1 MPTFFHRL
9 RAPLALSATLCAALL
24 AVAAAA
30 VPAHAQTYPS
40 KPITIVVPFGAG
52 SGTDQ
57 QARSM
62 AQALGAEYKV
72 PVIVD
77 NRAGASGFIAA
88 QYVAKA
94 APDGYTVLITTNTT
108 HAANEHLYKKMP
120 YDPVKD
126 FAPVAALGKGGQI
139 MVVRPDFAAKS
150 VAEFVALA
158 KKDPGKYSFGSGSSS
173 SRMAGELLQQ
183 MADIKLLHVPYKS
196 NTLAVT
202 DLLGNQIHMMI
213 TDTTTG
219 LPQVKAGKLRALG
232 MSSATR
238 SPLAPDVPTI
248 AEAGVKGYEMGYWFA
263 AYAPAKTPPAVV
275 KRLNELL
282 VKAARSDAAKA
293 AFYEPTG
300 TEVFTTSPE
309 DMAKFQTAESQKWG
323 GIVKAAG
330 IQAE

>member
-1 MPTFFHRL
+1 MKRRSLTL
-9 RAPLALSATLCAALL
+9 SAAALALVPLL
-24 AVAAAA
+24 G
-30 VPAHAQTYPS
+30 HAQQQAFPE
-40 KPITIVVPFGAG
+40 KPITFVVPFAAG
-52 SGTDQ
+52 TATDQ
-57 QARSM
+57 IAR
-62 AQALGAEYKV
+62 ALGNSITAETKQ
-72 PVIVD
+72 PVVID
-77 NRAGASGFIAA
+77 NKAGASGFIAS
-88 QYVAKA
+88 QQVAKA
-94 APDGYTVLITTNTT
+94 AADGYTVLITTNTT
-108 HAANEHLYKKMP
+108 HAANEHLFKKLP

-126 FAPVAALGKGGQI
+126 FAPVTALGKGGQI
-139 MVVRPDFAAKS
+139 MVVNPSFPAKN

-158 KKDPGKYSFGSGSSS
+158 KKEPGKYSFGSGSSS

-202 DLLGNQIHMMI
+202 DLLGGQIHMMI
-213 TDTTTG
+213 TDAATG

-232 MSSATR
+232 VSSAAR

-248 AEAGVKGYEMGYWFA
+248 SEAGVKGYEMGYWFA

-282 VKAARSDAAKA
+282 VKAAKSASAKT

-309 DMAKFQTAESQKWG
+309 ELARFQTAESQKWG
-323 GIVKAAG
+323 RIVKAAG
-330 IQAE
+330 IEAE

>member
-1 MPTFFHRL
+1 MTRIHSI
-9 RAPLALSATLCAALL
+9 APALAV
-24 AVAAAA
+24 VAAAVLA
-30 VPAHAQTYPS
+30 SAPLMARAEGFPEKS
-40 KPITIVVPFGAG
+40 ITFVVPFAAG
-52 SGTDQ
+52 TATDQ
-57 QARSM
+57 IARAIGNGVTAETKQA
-62 AQALGAEYKV
+62 
-72 PVIVD
+72 VIID
-77 NRAGASGFIAA
+77 NKAGASGFIAS
-88 QYVAKA
+88 QQVAKA

-108 HAANEHLYKKMP
+108 HAANEHLFKKLP

-126 FAPVAALGKGGQI
+126 FAPITALGKGGQI
-139 MVVRPDFAAKS
+139 MVVNPSFPAKT
-150 VAEFVALA
+150 VAEFVAMA
-158 KKDPGKYSFGSGSSS
+158 KKDPGKYNFGSGSSS

-202 DLLGNQIHMMI
+202 DLLGGTIDMMI
-213 TDTTTG
+213 TDTATG
-219 LPQVKAGKLRALG
+219 LPQVKSGKLRALG
-232 MSSATR
+232 MSSSNR

-282 VKAARSDAAKA
+282 VKAAKSEAAKN

-309 DMAKFQTAESQKWG
+309 AMAKFQADESRKWG
-323 GIVKAAG
+323 RIVKAAG
-330 IQAE
+330 IEAE